1 LPPRDGSGTLWSGRR
16 PAAGAQTEVSVSK
29 LNVKQIVITLILVF
43 VVLAIWNDPQSS
55 ASTAG
60 DFLGKVGHFISALID
75 KAATFVKGLHG

>member
-1 LPPRDGSGTLWSGRR
+1 
-16 PAAGAQTEVSVSK
+16 VSK